1 MQPKEVPEHH
11 VREAVNPRTGRR
23 ERVFV
28 DLESVYPDRS
38 NPAHEMSFEELRAIK
53 RGWMYKDWR
62 KQKEPLQQ
70 ISGNAAGSD
79 SSPGKSHL
87 PEVLPDHLAQNPII
101 DSHAQSQDQDGGH
114 EGRSSKLNRIKV
126 KGETTQTQT
135 GEWMKPM
142 APQSD

>member
-70 ISGNAAGSD
+70 ISGNAAGSE
-79 SSPGKSHL
+79 SL
-87 PEVLPDHLAQNPII
+87 PEHLAQNLTI
-101 DSHAQSQDQDGGH
+101 DSLAQSRDQHGGH
-114 EGRSSKLNRIKV
+114 EGKSSKSNRIKV

-135 GEWMKPM
+135 GEWIKPM
-142 APQSD
+142 DP